1 MNSFNQNEN
10 ILETYSNYIS
20 SDSSEPRDSTSS
32 EATTISFVQQNTN
45 KDKLPLKKTP
55 IQSDK
60 KRFNITETYS
70 KQTLKSRL
78 TICQFIM
85 FILNFFAI
93 LTFILLII
101 FLTKSKNSTSGIFT
115 KIKKKN
121 YFCS

>member
-121 YFCS
+121 YFYS

>member
-101 FLTKSKNSTSGIFT
+101 FLTK
-115 KIKKKN
+115 
-121 YFCS
+121 